1 MKVLILG
8 DVVGR
13 PGRKFLANHLGG
25 FRESESI
32 DLCIAN
38 GENAAGG
45 AGLTAKTAR
54 EIQSAGVDAITL
66 GDHVWDQKNF
76 DNEIDDLEFVSR
88 PANLPK
94 SNLAETG
101 LSSGQRDL
109 M

>member
-1 MKVLILG
+1 MSSDG
-8 DVVGR
+8 Q
-13 PGRKFLANHLGG
+13 RKFLANHLGR

-76 DNEIDDLEFVSR
+76 DNEIDDLEFVSVSR
-88 PANLPK
+88 TCRNPI
-94 SNLAETG
+94 LAETG